1 MKRILLCSALVM
13 LSLITTNVYAYDI
26 AVVNADGVT
35 IYYNY
40 INDGQELEVTYK
52 PDNFWDNADTYTD
65 NVIIPSEVTFL
76 DRTRKVTSIGE
87 YAFSFCSSL
96 TSVVIPS
103 SVMNIGKAAF
113 TQCYRMTSVAIGNSV
128 RAIGSSAF
136 FGCSNLTTLT
146 IPASVTCI
154 GERAFGGCNSL
165 TSLTIPVSVTSIG
178 KNAFSG
184 CSGLTSVTIPEGVT
198 SIEEATFENCFG
210 LTFVA
215 IPDKVQRIGDN
226 AFKYCVGLDSV
237 SLGESVIDIG
247 NYAFIGCKRM
257 ECITIP
263 NSVETIGNQAF
274 AECVGLTSLSIP
286 DNVKSIGA
294 YAFMN
299 CEGLWDV
306 TIGEG
311 VSSIGE
317 STFLGCYC
325 LSQLTIGHNVT
336 SIGPSAFWGCTSL
349 RSLTIP
355 HNVRSIGPRAFEN
368 CNLSVVTSLIKNPF
382 AIEGKD
388 SDNRPFSEYTFNNA
402 TLYVPL
408 GSIDKYKATG
418 GWRDFAQILT
428 VHGLE
433 YDYRPFIERA
443 KVWRTGIP
451 NPDGE
456 GYSQMYHYIFCP
468 DTLINGQRCTLMG
481 RCRLV
486 DYGDGIYGELDTV
499 YVGALYEKDRQV
511 FCAYPG
517 SQELVLHYDFAS
529 PVGSVVSIG
538 GNELAIVSKESV
550 QGENYKGESVYL
562 QSEDHV
568 VCWQEGIGNRFSPM
582 ENLHGLHPAS
592 ASDEVLISCSVGDEV
607 LYYNGSPFAGGNE
620 VKKNTIDFTHVVKT
634 RPKAPRRG
642 AVSES
647 EDDEPLT
654 GMYSLNN
661 LFLNFKNLTGVFVVT
676 IRNAS
681 GTEVY
686 RKEVQTNNVVAINT
700 VIGNYPKGMYTITV
714 ENDEEA
720 YTAKLSIDEETA
732 IQPLPLTPSPV
743 SEGEAGAMYDLSG
756 RRIANNSS
764 ARQLVHSSTLPKG
777 IYIKDGRKVVV
788 R

>member
-1 MKRILLCSALVM
+1 MKRILLCSALVV

-26 AVVNADGVT
+26 AVENANGVT

>member
-1 MKRILLCSALVM
+1 MKRTIFTFFFLLAM
-13 LSLITTNVYAYDI
+13 ANVYAYDI
-26 AVVNADGVT
+26 AVENADGVT

-52 PDNFWDNADTYTD
+52 TDNLEDNAYTYVGRVVIPEVVTVMNRTLSVTRIGDHAFRYSASLDSVSLGSSLVEIGNYAFADSKIKDYFSAPHNLTTIGNHAFANCTDLRYLYIPD
-65 NVIIPSEVTFL
+65 NVISIGDNAFTGCKRLSNVTIGDGVTAIGDETFMGCERL
-76 DRTRKVTSIGE
+76 WELSIGDHVTSIGSH
-87 YAFSFCSSL
+87 AFD
-96 TSVVIPS
+96 
-103 SVMNIGKAAF
+103 
-113 TQCYRMTSVAIGNSV
+113 
-128 RAIGSSAF
+128 
-136 FGCSNLTTLT
+136 GCRDLYSLT
-146 IPASVTCI
+146 IPASVT
-154 GERAFGGCNSL
+154 
-165 TSLTIPVSVTSIG
+165 SIG
-178 KNAFSG
+178 QG
-184 CSGLTSVTIPEGVT
+184 
-198 SIEEATFENCFG
+198 
-210 LTFVA
+210 
-215 IPDKVQRIGDN
+215 
-226 AFKYCVGLDSV
+226 
-237 SLGESVIDIG
+237 
-247 NYAFIGCKRM
+247 
-257 ECITIP
+257 
-263 NSVETIGNQAF
+263 
-274 AECVGLTSLSIP
+274 
-286 DNVKSIGA
+286 
-294 YAFMN
+294 
-299 CEGLWDV
+299 
-306 TIGEG
+306 
-311 VSSIGE
+311 
-317 STFLGCYC
+317 
-325 LSQLTIGHNVT
+325 
-336 SIGPSAFWGCTSL
+336 
-349 RSLTIP
+349 
-355 HNVRSIGPRAFEN
+355 AFEN
-368 CNLSVVTSLIKNPF
+368 CRIRLVTSLIMNPF
-382 AIEGKD
+382 AITGKWD
-388 SDNRPFSEYTFNNA
+388 DDRTFSVSTFDDA

-408 GSIDKYKATG
+408 GSIDKYKATA
-418 GWRDFAQILT
+418 GWKDFARILT

-456 GYSQMYHYIFCP
+456 GYSQLFHYIFCSYPP

-538 GNELAIVSKESV
+538 GNELTIFSKESV

-568 VCWQEGIGNRFSPM
+568 VCWQEGIGNRFAPM

-634 RPKAPRRG
+634 KPKAPRRG

-647 EDDEPLT
+647 EDDELLT

-700 VIGNYPKGMYTITV
+700 VIGNYPKGMYTIMV

-720 YTAKLSIDEETA
+720 YTAALSIDDWTG
-732 IQPLPLTPSPV
+732 IKPHPLIPSPKG
-743 SEGEAGAMYDLSG
+743 EGEAGAWYDLSG

-777 IYIKDGRKVVV
+777 IYIRGGRKVVV
-788 R
+788 K